1 MAQVRLLGTDT
12 LFDCTAGDTVLRA
25 ALRAGVGMSYSCN
38 VGSCGNCR
46 FELVEG
52 AVAHQRADA
61 PAWTDKDR
69 ARGRWLGCQAA
80 PQGDC
85 VVKFRPDPAAVPVH
99 APMRRTG
106 RLIGTADLCHDIR
119 EFRFA
124 VDGPPGFL
132 PGQYALLSL
141 PGVDGPRVYSM
152 SNLGDGG
159 EWHFQVRRVP
169 GGAGTT
175 ALFDGLRPGDTVA
188 LDGPYGLAFLQTDAP
203 RDIVLIAGGSGL
215 SPMASIARGALRD
228 TGRRIDLF
236 FGGRGPAD
244 VGAADFLRTLD
255 PARLTVTAAVS
266 DPAQAPGWTGR
277 TGFIHDVVM
286 ADIGDALRDREI
298 YFAGPPAMAQAITR
312 AFHDRGVPRAQIH
325 FDEFY

>member
-1 MAQVRLLGTDT
+1 MARVRLQGTDT
-12 LFDCTAGDTVLRA
+12 GFDCAPGDTVLRA

-46 FELVEG
+46 FDLVEG
-52 AVAHQRADA
+52 SVSHQRAGA
-61 PAWTDKDR
+61 PAWTEKDR

-80 PQGDC
+80 PHGDC
-85 VVKFRPDPAAVPVH
+85 VVRFRPDPAAVPVH
-99 APMRRTG
+99 PPVRRSG
-106 RLIGTADLCHDIR
+106 RLIGVSDLCHDIR
-119 EFRFA
+119 EFRLA
-124 VDGPPGFL
+124 VDGPSAFQ

-159 EWHFQVRRVP
+159 EWHFQIRRVP

-175 ALFDGLRPGDTVA
+175 ALFDRLTPGDTVA

-244 VGAADFLRTLD
+244 VGAADFLRSLD
-255 PARLTVTAAVS
+255 PARLSVTAAVS
-266 DPAQAPGWTGR
+266 DPAQVAGWTGR
-277 TGFIHDVVM
+277 TGFIHDVAI
-286 ADIGDALRDREI
+286 ADLGDTLRDREI

-312 AFHDRGVPRAQIH
+312 AFHDRGVPRSQIH

>member
-1 MAQVRLLGTDT
+1 MPMVRLQGTDT
-12 LFDCTAGDTVLRA
+12 AFNCAAGDTVLRA
-25 ALRAGVGMSYSCN
+25 ALRAGIGMSYSCN

-52 AVAHQRADA
+52 SVTHQRADA

-69 ARGRWLGCQAA
+69 ARGRWLGCQSA
-80 PQGDC
+80 PLGDC

-99 APMRRTG
+99 PPLRRTG
-106 RLIGTADLCHDIR
+106 RLTGASDLCHDIR

-124 VDGPPGFL
+124 VEGPPAFL
-132 PGQYALLSL
+132 PGQYALMSL

-152 SNLGDGG
+152 SNLGENG

-175 ALFDGLRPGDTVA
+175 ALFDALRPGDAVA
-188 LDGPYGLAFLQTDAP
+188 LDGPYGLAFLRTEVA

-228 TGRRIDLF
+228 TGRRIALF

-244 VGAADFLRTLD
+244 ARAADFLRGLD

-266 DPAQAPGWTGR
+266 DPALADGWTGR
-277 TGFIHDVVM
+277 TGFIHDVAM
-286 ADIGDALRDREI
+286 ADLGEGLRDREV

-312 AFHDRGVPRAQIH
+312 AFHGLGVPRQQIH